1 MKIRFLVAAEADARD
16 AAERYETLQTRLGD
30 DFLQEL
36 AHRLELVESQPR
48 LFGREDCNRSRCEIR
63 FCRLRR
69 FPYRIVF
76 EIREPEIVVLAVAH
90 ARRRAGYW
98 KRRR

>member
-1 MKIRFLVAAEADARD
+1 MTIRFLVAAEADARD
-16 AAERYETLQTRLGD
+16 AAERYETLQAGLGN

-36 AHRLELVESQPR
+36 GHRLELVDSQPR
-48 LFGREDCNRSRCEIR
+48 LFGREDCNRSRREIR

-76 EIREPEIVVLAVAH
+76 EIRAPEIVVLAVAH
-90 ARRRAGYW
+90 ARQRAGYW
-98 KRRR
+98 NLRR

>member
-1 MKIRFLVAAEADARD
+1 MKIRFLVAAETDMRD
-16 AAERYETLQTRLGD
+16 AADRYETLQAGLGD
-30 DFLQEL
+30 SFLQEL
-36 AHRLELVESQPR
+36 SHRLELVESRPR
-48 LFGREDCNRSRCEIR
+48 LFGREECSRSRREIR

-90 ARRRAGYW
+90 ARRRPGYW
-98 KRRR
+98 KHRR

>member
-1 MKIRFLVAAEADARD
+1 MKIRFLVAAETDARD
-16 AAERYETLQTRLGD
+16 TAKRYETLQAGLGD

-36 AHRLELVESQPR
+36 GHRLELVESQPR
-48 LFGREDCNRSRCEIR
+48 LCGREECNRSRREVR

-98 KRRR
+98 TRRR